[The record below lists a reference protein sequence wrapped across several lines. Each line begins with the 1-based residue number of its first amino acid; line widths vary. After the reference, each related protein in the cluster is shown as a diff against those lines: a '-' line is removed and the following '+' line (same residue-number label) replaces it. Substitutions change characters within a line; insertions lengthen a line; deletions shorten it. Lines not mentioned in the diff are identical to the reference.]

1 MMADVAATPATTSA
15 LAPVVPA
22 SPVWSWL
29 GRVHHDETSALQE
42 RLRTEIAR
50 GVCPETVLLCEHH
63 PVVTLGRR
71 AQPDHLLISAEEFAR
86 RGIDLRPASRGG
98 EATYH
103 GPGQLVAYPVVR
115 LRRGVLAHV
124 QAMAAAV
131 IDVLETFGVAGH
143 WRRDRPGVWVGE
155 AKICAVGIHVRGGIA
170 IHGLAFNVTLPPDAF
185 APIVPCGQ
193 PGAQVASLHS
203 LLAIPQP
210 TDAVEVSPARLS
222 PAELAPVLAARLAHH
237 LDLQLQ
243 QRPVDAALV
252 EFPDCK
258 TDRHR

>member
-1 MMADVAATPATTSA
+1 M
-15 LAPVVPA
+15 
-22 SPVWSWL
+22 WCWL
-29 GRVHHDETSALQE
+29 GRVHHDRTTALQE
-42 RLRTEIAR
+42 GLREAITR
-50 GVCPETVLLCEHH
+50 GEAPETLLLCEHV

-71 AQPDHLLISAEEFAR
+71 GRPEHLLVSREEFAR
-86 RGIDLRPASRGG
+86 RGIDLRSVSRGG

-131 IDVLETFGVAGH
+131 IDVLADYGIAGQ
-143 WRRDRPGVWVGE
+143 WRRDLPGVWVGD
-155 AKICAVGIHVRGGIA
+155 AKICALGIHVRAGIA

-193 PGAQVASLHS
+193 PGAAVASLHS
-203 LLAIPQP
+203 LLGVGA
-210 TDAVEVSPARLS
+210 ASAAEEALSPAR
-222 PAELAPVLAARLAHH
+222 LAPVLATRLAHH
-237 LDLQLQ
+237 LEVQLQ
-243 QRPVDAALV
+243 QRSADAALV
-252 EFPDCK
+252 QFPDCK